1 VMVVVHDAGIA
12 HSTVASTRRA
22 PYMTSGTVFHRNT
35 GRFVGVSREFIE
47 FSREFAEFTEFAEF
61 ALVSIRVTNL
71 ARVIRFAPSP
81 LSVISTRKQ
90 YCIKIL
96 FRDKVQL
103 MVHNPRWKVEVT

>member
-1 VMVVVHDAGIA
+1 MMVVVHDAGIA

-47 FSREFAEFTEFAEF
+47 FSREFAEF

-103 MVHNPRWKVEVT
+103 MVHNPRWKVEVS